1 MESFYTGCAAAGP
14 DGCAFWAPTADD
26 IRQNLTTLSNSL
38 RTNPI
43 PVRTK
48 SGYGLMDIN
57 KLQSA
62 LFTALYSPYQAF
74 PAIAQGL
81 ADLAAGSGKLLFD
94 RMNLPRFE
102 CECGS
107 PELPFTGVGDSQI
120 AVACNDGDDVPDDLA
135 STEAHFAMM
144 KKLSP
149 YGEYWANI
157 RTGCV

>member
-1 MESFYTGCAAAGP
+1 MDSFYTGCAAAGP

-38 RTNPI
+38 RANPI

-94 RMNLPRFE
+94 RMNPPRFE

-107 PELPFTGVGDSQI
+107 PELPLTSVSDSQA

-135 STEAHFAMM
+135 STEAHFTMM
-144 KKLSP
+144 KKQSP
-149 YGEYWANI
+149 WGEYWANI
-157 RTGCV
+157 RTACV